1 MEKPLSVIIT
11 ELNNNIINEINKSSL
26 PPVILEPIMRDI
38 YNLVKANTQKQM
50 ENEAKAYAAA
60 LAKENENNS
69 CSVTGDSDSSSD
81 SGKED

>member
-50 ENEAKAYAAA
+50 ENEAKAYAAT

-69 CSVTGDSDSSSD
+69 CSVTGNSDSSSD